1 MASFY
6 LPEVHVNIEGWGPTT
21 LPEKFVRLPFATFGK
36 NDKLGRAADFSASK
50 FGRGRFR
57 DREREAAEREAAA
70 QAEANG
76 ETFKMVEDPDKK
88 AKTIRSMRGRS
99 FRGRWQSNRRWHA
112 KRNEQ
117 EPEKLLQ
124 GKKAKYLVQHAR
136 RGKQWRGRG
145 GRPRQRWNQRNLPTV
160 EPSVKVG
167 PDWKILEQFELPA
180 LTKLQMAP
188 PKAEDLKTCGHL
200 YRFDDKLDR
209 VSTRLPQKV
218 KRFNNVQ
225 FNATTTIDDPV
236 MQEYAQE
243 YARKGSGERVLFAT
257 DELLAHL
264 MAAPRSVKPWD
275 VYFTRMENGL
285 MFLDKREDSGLEM
298 LTVNETMAQRQ
309 PQENEKLTI
318 AAYDQ
323 PEKLS
328 IEASAINQSFS
339 QQAVDKEG
347 KKKTFPAPNPFW
359 DPEEEEEGTEPASFA
374 YKYRK
379 WKLSDDLS
387 LVARTELHGYMRK
400 NLPGKKGNHY
410 LTLFA
415 INEANPK
422 ISGAAPW
429 RSKIDSSR
437 GAVIAT
443 ELKNNA
449 CKMGKWT
456 AQSLIAGADYMKIG
470 FVSRASVKDPFNHNI
485 LATQSYKPK
494 DFAAQIN
501 MQETN
506 MWGIIKSLADIIY
519 KHPAGKYVLLKD
531 PNKPIIQIYSVP
543 MSYADQDSDEDED
556 DEDYDDEDDEEYE
569 Q

>member
-1 MASFY
+1 MASFP

-21 LPEKFVRLPFATFGK
+21 LPEKFVRLPFASFGK
-36 NDKLGRAADFSASK
+36 NDRLGRAADFSASK
-50 FGRGRFR
+50 FGRGRFQ
-57 DREREAAEREAAA
+57 REREAQQERERSNNDGE
-70 QAEANG
+70 AEAS
-76 ETFKMVEDPDKK
+76 FQMVEDPDKK
-88 AKTIRSMRGRS
+88 AKNMRSMRGRS
-99 FRGRWQSNRRWHA
+99 FRGRYQSNRRWIA
-112 KRNEQ
+112 KRNEA

-136 RGKQWRGRG
+136 RGKQWKGRRG
-145 GRPRQRWNQRNLPTV
+145 GPARQRFNQRNLPTV
-160 EPSVKVG
+160 EPSIKVG
-167 PDWKILEQFELPA
+167 AEWRKLEEFELPA

-200 YRFDDKLDR
+200 YRYDDKFDR
-209 VSTRLPQKV
+209 VSTRLPLKLQ
-218 KRFNNVQ
+218 RFNKVQ

-236 MQEYAQE
+236 IQEYAQE
-243 YARKGSGERVLFAT
+243 YARKGGNERVLFAT

-264 MAAPRSVKPWD
+264 MASPRSVNPWD

-298 LTVNETMAQRQ
+298 LSVNETVSQRQ
-309 PQENEKLTI
+309 VQDNEKLTI

-323 PEKLS
+323 PDKLS

-339 QQAVDKEG
+339 QQAVNKEG
-347 KKKTFPAPNPFW
+347 KQKTFAAPNPFW
-359 DPEEEEEGTEPASFA
+359 DAEEEEPGTEPASFA

-379 WKLSDDLS
+379 WKLADDFTLI
-387 LVARTELHGYMRK
+387 ARTEVHGYMRK
-400 NLPGKKGNHY
+400 NLPGKKGNNY
-410 LTLFA
+410 LTMFA

-422 ISGAAPW
+422 ISGAQPW
-429 RSKIDSSR
+429 RSKIDSAR

-456 AQSLIAGADYMKIG
+456 AQSLVSGVDFMKLG
-470 FVSRASVKDPFNHNI
+470 FVSRASVKDPFNHVVI
-485 LATQSYKPK
+485 ATQSYKPK

-501 MQETN
+501 LQETN

-519 KHPAGKYVLLKD
+519 KQPAGKYVLLKD
-531 PNKPIIQIYSVP
+531 PNKPVIQIYAVP
-543 MSYADQDSDEDED
+543 MSYAEQDSEDEEEED
-556 DEDYDDEDDEEYE
+556 EEDYDEEYK